1 MSSKNTYAANNI
13 AYIDGA
19 NLYKGVEQLGWSL
32 DYARFQVWL
41 CEKYAVQKSYLFIG
55 RVPKYANLYKNLE
68 ERGFTLIFKDII
80 YDSDG
85 KVKGN
90 CDADLIVQVMRD
102 VYETP
107 FDKVILVSSD
117 GDYASLVSFLIE
129 KKKILTVLS
138 PYETTKCSLLLK
150 RTSVSIAYLSDQKSI
165 LQMSDNK
172 KAPDAD
178 RTA

>member
-1 MSSKNTYAANNI
+1 MLPETTLKPNNV

-19 NLYKGVEQLGWSL
+19 NLHKGIEQLGWSL
-32 DYARFQVWL
+32 DYTRFQVWL
-41 CEKYAVQKSYLFIG
+41 REKYAVQKIYLFIG
-55 RVPKYANLYKNLE
+55 LIPKYASLYTNLQEKGY
-68 ERGFTLIFKDII
+68 TLIFKDVI
-80 YDSDG
+80 YDRDG

-90 CDADLIVQVMRD
+90 CDTDLVVRTMRD
-102 VYETP
+102 VYESP

-117 GDYASLVSFLIE
+117 GDYASLVSFLLE

-138 PYETTKCSLLLK
+138 PYETSKCSILLK
-150 RTSVSIAYLSDQKSI
+150 RTNVSIAYISDQRAI

-178 RTA
+178 GTA